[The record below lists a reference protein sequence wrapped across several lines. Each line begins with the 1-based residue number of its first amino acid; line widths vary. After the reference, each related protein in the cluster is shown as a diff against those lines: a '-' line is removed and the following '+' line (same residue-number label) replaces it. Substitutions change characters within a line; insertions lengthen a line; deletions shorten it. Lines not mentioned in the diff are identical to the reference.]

1 MTVVKGNYGGRK
13 VREGTVVSDKMQKTV
28 LVAVEEH
35 VKHRLY
41 KKRVKRVHKFM
52 AHDENETARTGD
64 RVRIVESRPVSRFKR
79 WAVVEVIERIEL
91 PEIAPESI
99 DLDLLGEGKPAE
111 SAAVTVAAT
120 PAAAAVAEPEAVA
133 EETVAE
139 PEAAPE
145 EIVVEEAAAEPA
157 VAEPAA
163 APEAEEV
170 AMPDAVA
177 EVVAEPEAAAEEVV
191 VEDAA
196 VEPAAAE
203 QVAAPEAEEAA
214 TAAAEEPAAEVSE
227 PAVQEAAPVEEIE
240 TPEEEAK

>member
-1 MTVVKGNYGGRK
+1 MTVVKGKYGGRK

-64 RVRIVESRPVSRFKR
+64 RVRIVESRPVSRYKR

-111 SAAVTVAAT
+111 ATSAAE
-120 PAAAAVAEPEAVA
+120 AAAPEAADAEVAVEPEAA
-133 EETVAE
+133 T

-145 EIVVEEAAAEPA
+145 
-157 VAEPAA
+157 
-163 APEAEEV
+163 
-170 AMPDAVA
+170 
-177 EVVAEPEAAAEEVV
+177 EVVAEPEAASEEVV
-191 VEDAA
+191 VEEAA

-203 QVAAPEAEEAA
+203 QVAAPEAEEAT
-214 TAAAEEPAAEVSE
+214 TAVAEEPAAEVSE
-227 PAVQEAAPVEEIE
+227 PAVAAAQEAAPVEEIE
-240 TPEEEAK
+240 TAEEEAK